1 MKNKEDFKLKVVSMS
16 IQEAAKKWP
25 DSRSKAFQVE
35 GSEDNYYFILSKPQM
50 IGTATIRSR
59 VKCLKFIQLEGKL
72 LETTLTI
79 KTTMGIIP
87 ITFKKFVDVVL
98 KKYDEIVENPKY
110 ANLLSVY
117 IYWGLTRDKDDFTTK
132 KNTINN

>member
-1 MKNKEDFKLKVVSMS
+1 MKDKENFNLKIVSMS

-25 DSRSKAFQVE
+25 NSRSKAFQVE
-35 GSEDNYYFILSKPQM
+35 GSKDSYYFILTKPKM
-50 IGTATIRSR
+50 IGTATIRST
-59 VKCLKFIQLEGKL
+59 VKCLKFIESEGKL

-98 KKYDEIVENPKY
+98 KKYDEIVKNPEY
-110 ANLLSVY
+110 INLLPVY
-117 IYWGLTRDKDDFTTK
+117 VYWGLTRDTNDFTTK